1 MIAFVPTNSDTLTDH
16 EDVPAATPESPNASV
31 HFTDANPA
39 LAVAVPLK
47 SRLAA
52 VVETIVL
59 PGDTMVSEGG
69 ADPPPE
75 DGGLELGG
83 LDAGGVDGG
92 LDAGGFVAGGLVGV
106 AGVPGGP

>member
-1 MIAFVPTNSDTLTDH
+1 MIALVPTNSGTLTDH
-16 EDVPAATPESPNASV
+16 EDVPVATPESPNASL

-39 LAVAVPLK
+39 PAVAVPLK

-59 PGDTMVSEGG
+59 AGDAMVSEGG

-83 LDAGGVDGG
+83 LDAGGLDGG
-92 LDAGGFVAGGLVGV
+92 FDAGGLVGA